1 MSQRQSCEAVG
12 ITPRTLQNWRHAPDG
27 DGRLDRSNFTSPR
40 QIPEDLR
47 EQIVDRFCKAD
58 VRDLSLTQAFYKLLD
73 ENKEYWCSLSTLY
86 RLFRARGLNAR
97 RAPTRE
103 ARRRSKP
110 TAYSAEKPNEVWTWD
125 ITYLRS
131 SKYTL
136 GERCN
141 PIQTHVRIGPN
152 IRLTNRF
159 VRTFQT
165 EHYAELD
172 HCWLCTRQ

>member
-1 MSQRQSCEAVG
+1 MNSGGQ
-12 ITPRTLQNWRHAPDG
+12 
-27 DGRLDRSNFTSPR
+27 
-40 QIPEDLR
+40 
-47 EQIVDRFCKAD
+47 
-58 VRDLSLTQAFYKLLD
+58 KLL
-73 ENKEYWCSLSTLY
+73 EKNFIETLLAVY
-86 RLFRARGLNAR
+86 DNDIHWKISQFCESARVPKDKSAYNHIIKPEPSHLIRAAVALGFDRARL
-97 RAPTRE
+97 
-103 ARRRSKP
+103 
-110 TAYSAEKPNEVWTWD
+110 
-125 ITYLRS
+125 
-131 SKYTL
+131 KYTL

>member
-1 MSQRQSCEAVG
+1 MMRAE
-12 ITPRTLQNWRHAPDG
+12 ITNLPM
-27 DGRLDRSNFTSPR
+27 F
-40 QIPEDLR
+40 
-47 EQIVDRFCKAD
+47 
-58 VRDLSLTQAFYKLLD
+58 D
-73 ENKEYWCSLSTLY
+73 E
-86 RLFRARGLNAR
+86 F
-97 RAPTRE
+97 
-103 ARRRSKP
+103 
-110 TAYSAEKPNEVWTWD
+110 
-125 ITYLRS
+125 
-131 SKYTL
+131 TL